1 LDLGTLKKVIV
12 FFVLLVTGILLVRIY
27 WVDILPILQEILTT
41 VRETRLRYFFMAI
54 SAYVLS
60 VYFFAIR
67 WQRVLSCI
75 GYHIKAVSLF
85 PIYFGAILITNVTP
99 GGNMAGGES
108 FRVLW
113 ASKNFDISYT
123 DAFKTILFERLVEAI
138 PVALLLIY
146 VLYSFPSLEIRFLPV
161 IDNLTLSSTYLLL
174 FVILVAGFIIWV
186 FREKFTS
193 LLKNVQQSWKQFRKS
208 VIPVLFL
215 SGGVW
220 TLDVIRFKMVALALS
235 LHISLNMLLMV
246 SIISFLLGILP
257 LTPGGLGIVEGGLI
271 SLLLYFGLPLAP
283 ATSFVFLERIISYGI
298 SSLVGALCLFYY
310 GGYKIWQNSG
320 KNSKLQ

>member
-1 LDLGTLKKVIV
+1 LNLGALKGVIV
-12 FFVLLVTGILLVRIY
+12 VFILLVIGIFLLDIY
-27 WVDILPILQEILTT
+27 WADILPVLQEILITI
-41 VRETRLRYFFMAI
+41 RETRLRYFFLAI
-54 SAYVLS
+54 SAYILS

-67 WQRVLSCI
+67 WQQVLSCI
-75 GYHIKAVSLF
+75 DYHVKAIHLL
-85 PIYFGAILITNVTP
+85 PIYFGAIFITNVTP
-99 GGNMAGGES
+99 GGNMTGGES
-108 FRVLW
+108 FRVIW
-113 ASKNFDISYT
+113 ANKSFGISYT

-146 VLYSFPSLEIRFLPV
+146 VLYSFPSLEIKFLPM
-161 IDNLTLSSTYLLL
+161 IDSLTLSSTYLLL
-174 FVILVAGFIIWV
+174 FVILATGFIIWA
-186 FREKFTS
+186 FREKFAS
-193 LLKNVQQSWKQFRKS
+193 LLKNVQQSWRQFKKS
-208 VIPVLFL
+208 VIPVFFL

-220 TLDVIRFKMVALALS
+220 ILDVIRFKMVALALS
-235 LHISLNMLLMV
+235 LDLPLNILIMV

-298 SSLVGALCLFYY
+298 SSLIGALCLFYY